1 MNFAEFLRSPFLQ
14 NQTTVADLYFGL
26 VFTQWKVRKYYQ
38 TNIHQMTQKKL
49 VGENAK
55 MAGNHQSPAVI
66 CRPETLFLTKEF
78 IIDKKYIFQ

>member
-1 MNFAEFLRSPFLQ
+1 
-14 NQTTVADLYFGL
+14 
-26 VFTQWKVRKYYQ
+26 
-38 TNIHQMTQKKL
+38 MTQKKL

-78 IIDKKYIFQ
+78 TIDKKYIFQ